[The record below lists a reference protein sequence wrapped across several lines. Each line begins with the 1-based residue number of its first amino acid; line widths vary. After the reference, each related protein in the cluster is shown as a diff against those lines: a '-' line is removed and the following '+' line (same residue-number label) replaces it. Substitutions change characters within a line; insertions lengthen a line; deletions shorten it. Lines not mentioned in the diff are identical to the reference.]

1 MQVKSNLSTLM
12 GKNRYSIKEV
22 HEKTGLARGT
32 ISNLYN
38 DKATRIDYET
48 ICRLCALFD
57 CDINALLSFDNAN
70 GTSNKEL
77 EVIHE
82 NPEKPND

>member
-1 MQVKSNLSTLM
+1 MQIKCNLSTLM

-38 DKATRIDYET
+38 DKATRIDFET
-48 ICRLCALFD
+48 IRKLCILFD
-57 CDINALLSFDNAN
+57 CDIGALLSFDNA
-70 GTSNKEL
+70 GETSNEDL
-77 EVIHE
+77 EE
-82 NPEKPND
+82 